1 MLTRPFR
8 QLNLLAASCAVR
20 RSGNK
25 KTASVYSL
33 DGLVRGQKI
42 QCIGLKTF
50 GRKMKLIVK
59 HNTVMA
65 SNKMNG
71 PCKGLLVWDRETAE
85 KSNG

>member
-1 MLTRPFR
+1 
-8 QLNLLAASCAVR
+8 
-20 RSGNK
+20 
-25 KTASVYSL
+25 
-33 DGLVRGQKI
+33 
-42 QCIGLKTF
+42 
-50 GRKMKLIVK
+50 MKLIVK